1 MLKITT
7 NKVKYSCLF
16 LILTIS
22 FWRSPFIFLNGRFI
36 GEEATHHLLFALQNS
51 FFSNLI
57 YYDKFAGYYNLIP
70 NLLTEIAT
78 KVPLE
83 FSPIITVYGSFLFI
97 ILLPYLCLFRES
109 NFLDND
115 YKKILASFILFL
127 SPPFVSELWV
137 NSLNVQIYL
146 CLIAVLILFMNNLSS
161 KQKIFN
167 HILIFFGSLSGIYT
181 CALAPFYFFKF
192 ISKKN
197 RYNFYNFLILL
208 ISNILQLSLILKA
221 KINNTLD
228 STVLSNDIT
237 FELFVNFFYNV
248 FAKAIFARQLTHL
261 IWDKLNLF
269 FNNDFLLFFLSLGL
283 ITLIIILFNYKK
295 IYFTLINDKILI
307 NLILIFLLITF
318 IVIFGGLGNYIG
330 GRYAAIPGS
339 MIILIILQLSFIIR
353 RVFLR
358 TIFLTLIIFSI
369 STGFYEFRS
378 PTKDVKHQYIKFLDC
393 INCPIWK
400 DEVKKW
406 RKNKDHI
413 IRIWP
418 YPKKNLVLGDVKIN

>member
-1 MLKITT
+1 MVDLL
-7 NKVKYSCLF
+7 VKQHIIYY
-16 LILTIS
+16 
-22 FWRSPFIFLNGRFI
+22 
-36 GEEATHHLLFALQNS
+36 LLCKTL
-51 FFSNLI
+51 FSNLI
-57 YYDKFAGYYNLIP
+57 YYDEFAGYYNLIP

-228 STVLSNDIT
+228 STVLSNDLT

-261 IWDKLNLF
+261 IWDNLNL
-269 FNNDFLLFFLSLGL
+269 FNNDFLLFFLSLGI

-307 NLILIFLLITF
+307 NLIFIFLLITF

-353 RVFLR
+353 RVF
-358 TIFLTLIIFSI
+358 
-369 STGFYEFRS
+369 
-378 PTKDVKHQYIKFLDC
+378 
-393 INCPIWK
+393 
-400 DEVKKW
+400 
-406 RKNKDHI
+406 
-413 IRIWP
+413 
-418 YPKKNLVLGDVKIN
+418 